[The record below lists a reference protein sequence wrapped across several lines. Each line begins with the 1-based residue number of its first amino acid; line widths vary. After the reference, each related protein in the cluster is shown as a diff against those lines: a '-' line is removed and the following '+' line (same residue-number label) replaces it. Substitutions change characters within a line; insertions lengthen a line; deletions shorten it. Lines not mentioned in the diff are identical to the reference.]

1 MCTVFISNNIIILF
15 CFYSVL
21 FYSVFLFLYFYYVD
35 YLLFIC
41 LFAFSS
47 VLCRP
52 AGNVKLH
59 VSMCAVF
66 VRRGVRW
73 APFLT
78 RLLWS
83 RREGARVRWSVL
95 CVYLRGW
102 QKPVA
107 FVTGVV
113 FFCWAFGSAN
123 EGTESR
129 GLVVFSKLVVRYKGG
144 AVSEGNRGC

>member
-1 MCTVFISNNIIILF
+1 M
-15 CFYSVL
+15 
-21 FYSVFLFLYFYYVD
+21 
-35 YLLFIC
+35 
-41 LFAFSS
+41 
-47 VLCRP
+47 
-52 AGNVKLH
+52 
-59 VSMCAVF
+59 F

-73 APFLT
+73 PPFLT

>member
-1 MCTVFISNNIIILF
+1 ML
-15 CFYSVL
+15 
-21 FYSVFLFLYFYYVD
+21 
-35 YLLFIC
+35 
-41 LFAFSS
+41 
-47 VLCRP
+47 
-52 AGNVKLH
+52 
-59 VSMCAVF
+59 

-73 APFLT
+73 PPFLT

-123 EGTESR
+123 EAGTESR
-129 GLVVFSKLVVRYKGG
+129 GLGVFSKLLVRYKGG